1 MSLDKSLKTKAHLV
15 RQRNVL
21 KRAERIA
28 RLKEEERWKEG
39 DSPLALPKVKVQK
52 VIVRRGRPAKAAA
65 EEQEQKEEEK
75 KS

>member
-28 RLKEEERWKEG
+28 RLKADELWQEG

-65 EEQEQKEEEK
+65 EQKEQKEEGGGK
-75 KS
+75 